1 MGSSATPVTGGP
13 APAKRYMPFG
23 EGPRNCLG
31 QNFAHT
37 SMLTI
42 LATLL
47 GRFHFRLAAE
57 VLPNIPA
64 VLLCCLVAK

>member
-1 MGSSATPVTGGP
+1 
-13 APAKRYMPFG
+13 MPFG

-31 QNFAHT
+31 QNLAYT

-47 GRFHFRLAAE
+47 GRFHFRLADE
-57 VLPNIPA
+57 VRG
-64 VLLCCLVAK
+64 LLSE

>member
-1 MGSSATPVTGGP
+1 MSGGP

-57 VLPNIPA
+57 VRTANP
-64 VLLCCLVAK
+64 VLSQCIVW

>member
-57 VLPNIPA
+57 VRTATP
-64 VLLCCLVAK
+64 VLSQCIDW